1 MRKLGISLLFCLAL
15 VSGLHAQTD
24 SLKTTKQLQEFL
36 VAGIRATEKQPIP
49 LCILNRNQ
57 IVKLYYGAD
66 IPTLLQ
72 LTPSVNTYSDNGT
85 GIGYSYF
92 RLRGMDQTR
101 INTTING
108 IPVNDPENQGVYFN
122 NFADLASSAEDIQ
135 VQRGIGTS
143 SNGSAAF
150 GGSVAIQTRSLSQTA
165 SSGLTTGFGS
175 FGSSRLSAE
184 LQTGLLGNH
193 FMVYARLG
201 QVKTNGYRNNSA
213 AQVQSYQF
221 SIGYQQK
228 KSFLKFNFI
237 GGNAANQLAYVGI
250 DKATFNMA
258 PKTNL
263 FNHGE
268 SDAFKQ
274 YFNQMQYTYWLR
286 PNQSINVSLYLVKS
300 QAPKFQY
307 LFQGGVGFDYFN
319 MLSSP
324 YITNNGDTTLPG
336 SFMSSYRL
344 DQTFIGGFATYNAR
358 FGKLDITAGLH
369 INQLKSQHFME
380 VNWADVLPAG
390 IGPNHQVYFNTG
402 FKNEQSAFVKLN
414 YDWNSKL
421 SLFTDIQ
428 VRRTNF
434 RYTEKPMEFRPSYGS
449 VEPMNWLF
457 VNPRFGAKYLFN
469 KYHSITAMA
478 GMSSREPTRFDYFQ
492 DDYATHEIKQNE
504 IKQEQVIDIEIGY
517 TYHAPS
523 INAKVNLF
531 AMNFQN
537 QIVATGALNNFGY
550 AITGNI
556 GKSFR
561 RGIEIDLQAKL
572 NSHLSLGFNSA
583 LSNNTVAH
591 LSQTFYDEGFNPI
604 VVKEYKNSSLALS
617 PRSIQQFAIQS
628 AWFKNVLAV
637 DLMGRYVSM
646 QYLDNTAYQGLSLP
660 AFHYLDA
667 MLAINLSKYFRG
679 CSPIISFRVNNLLN
693 QAYASS
699 GSVSGYGTLDASGQ
713 RTQTSLYFPAATRN
727 FFVSL
732 SFKF

>member
-1 MRKLGISLLFCLAL
+1 MLFCLAM
-15 VSGLHAQTD
+15 VSGLNAQTD

-36 VAGIRATEKQPIP
+36 VAGIRASEKQPIP

-57 IVKLYYGAD
+57 IDKLYYGAD

-72 LTPSVNTYSDNGT
+72 STPSLNAYSDNGT

-165 SSGLTTGFGS
+165 TSGLNMGFGS

-184 LQTGLLGNH
+184 LQTGLLENH
-193 FMVYARLG
+193 FMFYARLG
-201 QVKTNGYRNNSA
+201 QVKTNGYRNNSG

-221 SIGYQQK
+221 SLGYQNK
-228 KSFLKFNFI
+228 KSFLKFNFL
-237 GGNAANQLAYVGI
+237 GGNAASQLAYVGI
-250 DKATFNMA
+250 DKATFNA
-258 PKTNL
+258 SPKTNP
-263 FNHGE
+263 FVNGE

-274 YFNQMQYTYWLR
+274 YFNQIQYTYQLR
-286 PNQSINVSLYLVKS
+286 PNQSINLSLYLVKS

-319 MLSSP
+319 MLGSP
-324 YITNNGDTTLPG
+324 FIINNGDTTLPS

-344 DQTFIGGFATYNAR
+344 DQTFVGGFATYNAR
-358 FGKLDITAGLH
+358 FGKLDINAGLH
-369 INQLKSQHFME
+369 LNQFKSDHFME

-390 IGPNHQVYFNTG
+390 VGPNHQVYFNTG
-402 FKNEQSAFVKLN
+402 LKREQSAFLKLY
-414 YDWNSKL
+414 YDLSSKL

-428 VRRTNF
+428 LRSTNF
-434 RYTEKPMEFRPSYGS
+434 TYTEKTMEFRPSYGT

-457 VNPRFGAKYLFN
+457 VNPRLGLKYLLN
-469 KYHSITAMA
+469 NRHSVYAMA

-504 IKQEQVIDIEIGY
+504 IKPEQLLDIEMGY
-517 TYHAPS
+517 AYHSAALNVK
-523 INAKVNLF
+523 INLF
-531 AMNFQN
+531 AMEFQN

-550 AITGNI
+550 PITGNI
-556 GKSFR
+556 GRSSR
-561 RGIEIDLQAKL
+561 RGIEMELQGKL
-572 NSHLSLGFNSA
+572 NSHLGFAVNSA

-591 LSQTFYDEGFNPI
+591 LSQTFYDAGFNPI
-604 VVKEYKNSSLALS
+604 EVKEFNNSSLALS
-617 PRSIQQFAIQS
+617 PRSIQQIAIQS
-628 AWFKNVLAV
+628 LWFKEVVAF
-637 DLMGRYVSM
+637 DLMGRFVSM
-646 QYLDNTAYQGLSLP
+646 QYLDNTAFKGLSLP

-667 MLAINLSKYFRG
+667 MLTINLKKYFNSS
-679 CSPIISFRVNNLLN
+679 SPCISFRANNILN

-699 GSVSGYGTLDASGQ
+699 GSVSGYSALDASGQ

-727 FFVSL
+727 FFLTLSL
-732 SFKF
+732 KF